1 MNPNGEGRGRNGDRR
16 RSRRGRV
23 LQKAADALEV
33 PRRRSISRSRKTGQT
48 PGTVTF
54 TGSRKVDSTTLDVIR
69 YEGDHLAQVAG
80 AGLDEAL
87 AAVEPGGVTW
97 LNVNGLH
104 DTVVLEKIG
113 KRFGLHPLTVEDIA
127 SVGQR
132 PKLESFDDYLFI
144 VVRMLSLEGGHLED
158 EQISMVLSQDTVI
171 TFQERP
177 GDILEPL
184 RERIRK
190 GKGRIR
196 GMGADYLAY
205 ALLDIVVDHYFVVL
219 EASSAQI
226 DEIEA
231 EVYADP
237 RPEVMERISALKQ
250 DALHMRKAVWPV
262 RDLMSALLREESA
275 LFTRQTQTFL
285 RDAYDHVVQ
294 AIDALETLRET
305 VGSLQD
311 SYLSSLSFRMNEVM
325 QVLTII
331 ATIFIPLTFVAGV
344 YGMNFEYMPELSWRW
359 SYPVLWL
366 LMILMTAGMVWW
378 FRRKNWL

>member
-1 MNPNGEGRGRNGDRR
+1 MKSNRDGRRPQGR

-23 LQKAADALEV
+23 LDKAAHALDA
-33 PRRRSISRSRKTGQT
+33 PRRRVVSRSRKTGQT

-54 TGSRKVDSTTLDVIR
+54 TGSQKVESVTLDVIR
-69 YEGDHLAQVAG
+69 YGADHVSEASEL
-80 AGLDEAL
+80 GLDGAF

-104 DTVVLEKIG
+104 DTAVIEQVG
-113 KRFGLHPLTVEDIA
+113 DRFDLHPLTVEDIV

-132 PKLESFDDYLFI
+132 PKLEAFDDYLFI
-144 VVRMLSLEGGHLED
+144 VVRMLSLEDGHLAD
-158 EQISMVLSQDTVI
+158 EQISMVLSRDIVI

-219 EASSAQI
+219 EASSGLI
-226 DEIEA
+226 DDIEG

-275 LFTRQTQTFL
+275 LFTRQTQTYL

-325 QVLTII
+325 KVLTII
-331 ATIFIPLTFVAGV
+331 ATIFIPLTFFAGI
-344 YGMNFEYMPELSWRW
+344 YGMNFEYMPELAWRW